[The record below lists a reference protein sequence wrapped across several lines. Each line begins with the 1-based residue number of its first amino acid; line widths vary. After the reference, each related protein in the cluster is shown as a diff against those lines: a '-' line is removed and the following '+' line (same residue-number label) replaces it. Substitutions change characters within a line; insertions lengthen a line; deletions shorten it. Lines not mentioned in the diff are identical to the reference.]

1 MLVSNYGTRYGNMA
15 RFFMPTNTQTARAAI
30 ARIDS
35 HEMLE
40 KYDERMTRLYECG
53 ALSVREFMVI
63 VGLIADQFV
72 AIDLA
77 SYD

>member
-1 MLVSNYGTRYGNMA
+1 MA
-15 RFFMPTNTQTARAAI
+15 TWRVFFMPTNTQTARAAI

-53 ALSVREFMVI
+53 ALSVREFMNI

-77 SYD
+77 SDD

>member
-1 MLVSNYGTRYGNMA
+1 MA

-53 ALSVREFMVI
+53 ALSVREFMAI

-77 SYD
+77 SDD

>member
-1 MLVSNYGTRYGNMA
+1 MA

-53 ALSVREFMVI
+53 ALSVRDFMVI
-63 VGLIADQFV
+63 VGLIADREV
-72 AIDLA
+72 DL
-77 SYD
+77 DD